1 MGHVGLM
8 PQESILRVNLYLKE
22 NLIEM
27 KKLLQMLKV
36 LSQRVLSMVVEAV
49 KESLGKK

>member
-22 NLIEM
+22 NHPVEM
-27 KKLLQMLKV
+27 KKIIADAKSV
-36 LSQRVLSMVVEAV
+36 ESAGAFSMVVEAV
-49 KESLGKK
+49 KKV